1 MTNEQ
6 KQTLYDRQV
15 QLLRTF
21 LAHGTITE
29 AQFQKSFGDLTAKMF
44 PQTAQSSAAS
54 ADGQP

>member
-15 QLLRTF
+15 KLLKTF

-29 AQFQKSFGDLTAKMF
+29 AQFQKSFGDLTAKMY
-44 PQTAQSSAAS
+44 PAA
-54 ADGQP
+54 PKK